1 MTWLRASSTGP
12 CPRPGQVPKA
22 APRTLRQAGR
32 TELVNLVTTD
42 YSGITRG
49 RSMLQRDYERA
60 RGGAHCGW
68 VPANM
73 SLTPFDVIS
82 EGNPWG
88 SRGDLRLLA
97 DPDAR
102 YRCWP
107 RGAETPL
114 DFVMSDIVEPDGE
127 SWICCPRSM
136 LKQALADLDAETGCR
151 VIAAFEQE
159 FQLLHTGWPGEPSFS
174 LSGLRRADPFGPEL
188 LAALDQA
195 GCEPEMLIRE
205 FGEHQF
211 EITHQP
217 ASGLHA
223 ADRAVAVRAITRE
236 VARLRSWHASF
247 APKTA
252 VASIGN
258 GTHIHFSFLDHRGN
272 PKAFDAKAQAQ
283 VSGLAGAFAAGVM
296 RHLPAIVA
304 FTAGSPV
311 SYLRLQPHRWSA
323 SYTWFG
329 ERDREA
335 ALRICPIVAFS
346 GVEAKR
352 QFNLEFRAADATAC
366 PHLALAVLIR
376 AGLTGIRAKLA
387 TPLLFS
393 GDPTAL
399 SESERSK
406 LGLRRLPTSLGE
418 ALEALAADKTV
429 CGWFSP
435 MALDTYLGI
444 KRMELDVAGQL
455 ESDALCRRYAEIY

>member
-12 CPRPGQVPKA
+12 CPRPGPVPKA

-211 EITHQP
+211 EITHRP

-258 GTHIHFSFLDHRGN
+258 GDRKSTRLNSSHEF
-272 PKAFDAKAQAQ
+272 
-283 VSGLAGAFAAGVM
+283 VSRM
-296 RHLPAIVA
+296 P
-304 FTAGSPV
+304 S
-311 SYLRLQPHRWSA
+311 SA
-323 SYTWFG
+323 
-329 ERDREA
+329 
-335 ALRICPIVAFS
+335 
-346 GVEAKR
+346 
-352 QFNLEFRAADATAC
+352 
-366 PHLALAVLIR
+366 
-376 AGLTGIRAKLA
+376 
-387 TPLLFS
+387 
-393 GDPTAL
+393 
-399 SESERSK
+399 
-406 LGLRRLPTSLGE
+406 
-418 ALEALAADKTV
+418 
-429 CGWFSP
+429 
-435 MALDTYLGI
+435 
-444 KRMELDVAGQL
+444 
-455 ESDALCRRYAEIY
+455 